1 MQYQIFYGPSRQA
14 KAISSHDFLQFF
26 DAQVHSLIV
35 QAQNPDI
42 GLSAA
47 ICTETTD
54 IGFDITG
61 LATYDRE
68 LVKVNVSAMVT
79 NQALTRCIG

>member
-1 MQYQIFYGPSRQA
+1 MQYQISYGHSRQA
-14 KAISSHDFLQFF
+14 KAISSRDFLQFF

-47 ICTETTD
+47 IFTETTD
-54 IGFDITG
+54 VGFDITG
-61 LATYDRE
+61 LATYD
-68 LVKVNVSAMVT
+68 
-79 NQALTRCIG
+79 